1 MKKLI
6 LLTSLL
12 FSFTAFAQIENDCD
26 DLNKLSCCPS
36 IESGYIPEILPW
48 EKVGSKTSH
57 KEALY
62 NMFPK
67 TLTYKEFIYRDLFSS
82 SFQRIEKFAPLE
94 PPTLTNSQLKFSYCI
109 PSTRQAMTV
118 QITDFSA
125 PFFQTKMGEA
135 VKNLDLA
142 VFNPQAI
149 ALGVHNHSSLNKK
162 YKNSVIMSSRFSPY
176 GGESDTV
183 SFLAFVKDRYL
194 IVIDIDDQPMRFTE
208 PIQVEEFLND
218 YITQINLTD

>member
-6 LLTSLL
+6 AFTLIL
-12 FSFTAFAQIENDCD
+12 FSFTTFAQIESDCD
-26 DLNKLSCCPS
+26 NVNKLSCCPS

-48 EKVGSKTSH
+48 DKVGSKTSY

-62 NMFPK
+62 GMFPK
-67 TLTYKEFIYRDLFSS
+67 TLTYKEFVYRDLFSS
-82 SFQRIEKFAPLE
+82 SFQHIEKFAPLE
-94 PPTLTNSQLKFSYCI
+94 RPTLTNSQLKFSYCI
-109 PSTRQAMTV
+109 PKTRQTMTV
-118 QITDFSA
+118 KITDFSA

-149 ALGVHNHSSLNKK
+149 ALGVHNHSPLNKK
-162 YKNSVIMSSRFSPY
+162 YKNSVIMSPRFSPY

-194 IVIDIDDQPMRFTE
+194 IAIDIDDKPMRFNE
-208 PIQVEEFLND
+208 PIQVEEYLKD
-218 YITQINLTD
+218 YIYQINLTD